1 MEKGSPLTLRRLAK
15 GKVDKIPS
23 PRKTKK
29 NPKSKGEK
37 LKLESTYNK
46 FSVRHGDKKQI
57 PKLLSKKEEENVFS
71 KIIHKKESKDVVGA
85 ASLKYNG
92 LKNLE

>member
-71 KIIHKKESKDVVGA
+71 KIIHKKESKDVGA